1 MAVLNYCY
9 LSVTSVATPI
19 SQDSANNSTPSSILT
34 QTKVILPQQKP
45 VKLSNGDVATTTKLR
60 KYWGEDVDPLTSD
73 DYIWNK
79 EFMGRMKKYIQDPQ
93 QHAPSS
99 PSAPVKIPEQLLDR
113 SWRLPSIHAEIQGRP
128 AGIRRPWHLL
138 FRLFPISSFRFR
150 NSVLIVS
157 SDFLCSK
164 S

>member
-99 PSAPVKIPEQLLDR
+99 PSAPVKMARTRCKHVIFALRAIAPKENKN
-113 SWRLPSIHAEIQGRP
+113 SNKW
-128 AGIRRPWHLL
+128 
-138 FRLFPISSFRFR
+138 FRCTMFEFS
-150 NSVLIVS
+150 
-157 SDFLCSK
+157 
-164 S
+164 

>member
-1 MAVLNYCY
+1 MGVLNYCY

-45 VKLSNGDVATTTKLR
+45 VKLSNGDVVTTTKLR

-99 PSAPVKIPEQLLDR
+99 PSAPVKVQSLTNWL
-113 SWRLPSIHAEIQGRP
+113 LPSHFT
-128 AGIRRPWHLL
+128 WHSL
-138 FRLFPISSFRFR
+138 
-150 NSVLIVS
+150 
-157 SDFLCSK
+157 
-164 S
+164 